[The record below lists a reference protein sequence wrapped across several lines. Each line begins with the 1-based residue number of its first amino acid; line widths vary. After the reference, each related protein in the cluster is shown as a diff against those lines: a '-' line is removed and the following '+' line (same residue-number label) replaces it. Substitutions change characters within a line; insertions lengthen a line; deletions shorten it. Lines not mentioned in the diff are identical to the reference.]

1 MDFRIQYVT
10 EWGESLAVV
19 LGGRKYP
26 MAWQDGGIWTVSV
39 PDCPAAALKDYTY
52 VVLRDGLVWRT
63 EWQHHHRPR
72 IPAGRRCDDAW
83 IDCPIAGCPFPRA
96 HQADLFDRPGFR
108 GAGTAVPVFSLRTA
122 DDFGIG
128 DFRDLRPLVDWAV
141 ATGQCIIQLLPV
153 NDTTRRGEWED
164 SYPYSPISSFA
175 LHPLYLRLQ
184 DLGIRKTAAFTAEQT
199 ALNALPEIDWPRVA
213 KAKMAWIRKA
223 YLARGA
229 RDLAGAACRKF
240 ATENAFWLDEYAAFC
255 ARRDGLEPEY
265 YVWMQYHLD
274 KQLSEEVRYART
286 HGVYFKGD
294 LPIGVSA
301 DSAEAHFHP
310 ELFNLDCSAG
320 APPDYFSADGQNWGF
335 PTYNWEAMEAD
346 GYAWWKSRLRV
357 MSRYF
362 DAFRID
368 HIIGWF
374 RIWEIPVSCRSGLQ
388 GHFNPALPYSAEE
401 LDGLGFGRF
410 IRCHLIA
417 ENLGICSSAAP
428 DKPAAT
434 AGLFLEDPHRAGW
447 YHPFIGARDTEAY
460 RNLPEDLR
468 HRFDELYVDFFYHRH
483 DAFWY
488 RNAEKKLPELLGAT
502 GMLACGEDLGMVP
515 DCLPG
520 VMEHEKI
527 LSLKMRGY
535 DGPTRTLSVCATSS
549 HDTATLRMSC
559 PEDPSPET
567 VRGMLAEVLAY
578 PSMLAIFPIQDW
590 LALSGDLRNPDRNER
605 INEPADPH
613 HHWRWRLHLDLS
625 AFTTAEG
632 SSSQKKAHRNLSAVA
647 AFNSTLRELLAES
660 GRLQSPFSSTKRP
673 VFVDKPPK

>member
-19 LGGRKYP
+19 LEGRKYP
-26 MAWQDGGIWTVSV
+26 MAWQDGGIWSVSI
-39 PDCPAAALKDYTY
+39 PDCPAEALKDYTY

-63 EWQHHHRPR
+63 EWQHHHRSR
-72 IPAGRRCDDAW
+72 IPAGHRCDDAW

-122 DDFGIG
+122 DDFGMG

-255 ARRDGLEPEY
+255 AHRDGLEPEY

-274 KQLSEEVRYART
+274 KQLSEEVRYARA

-310 ELFNLDCSAG
+310 ELFNLDSSAG

-374 RIWEIPVSCRSGLQ
+374 RIWEIPLSCRSGLM

-401 LDGLGFGRF
+401 LDSLGFGSDCLEARGAF
-410 IRCHLIA
+410 SPVPCDEGVQA
-417 ENLGICSSAAP
+417 VAAG
-428 DKPAAT
+428 KPE

-447 YHPFIGARDTEAY
+447 YHPFIGARETEAY
-460 RNLPEDLR
+460 RSLPEDLR
-468 HRFDELYVDFFYHRH
+468 RRFDELYVDFFYHRH

-590 LALSGDLRNPDRNER
+590 LALSGELRNPDRNER

-625 AFTTAEG
+625 V
-632 SSSQKKAHRNLSAVA
+632 LSYPSATA
-647 AFNSTLRELLAES
+647 AFHSTLRELLAES
-660 GRLQSPFSSTKRP
+660 GRLYTKE
-673 VFVDKPPK
+673 

>member
-19 LGGRKYP
+19 LEGRKYP

-63 EWQHHHRPR
+63 EWQHHHRSR
-72 IPAGRRCDDAW
+72 IPAGHRCDDAW

-184 DLGIRKTAAFTAEQT
+184 DLGIRPSAAFRAEQK

-223 YLARGA
+223 FLARGE
-229 RDLAGAACRKF
+229 RDLSA
-240 ATENAFWLDEYAAFC
+240 
-255 ARRDGLEPEY
+255 
-265 YVWMQYHLD
+265 
-274 KQLSEEVRYART
+274 

-310 ELFNLDCSAG
+310 ELFNLDSSAG

-374 RIWEIPVSCRSGLQ
+374 RIWEIPLSCRSGLM

-447 YHPFIGARDTEAY
+447 YHPFIGARDTAAY
-460 RNLPEDLR
+460 RSLPEDLR
-468 HRFDELYVDFFYHRH
+468 RRFDELYVDFFYHRH
-483 DAFWY
+483 DAFWQ

-590 LALSGDLRNPDRNER
+590 LALSGELRNPDRNER

-625 AFTTAEG
+625 V
-632 SSSQKKAHRNLSAVA
+632 LSYPSATA

>member
-1 MDFRIQYVT
+1 MDFRIQYLT

-19 LGGRKYP
+19 LEGRKYP
-26 MAWQDGGIWTVSV
+26 MAWQDGGIWSVSI
-39 PDCPAAALKDYTY
+39 PDCPAEALKDYTY

-63 EWQHHHRPR
+63 EWQHHHRSR
-72 IPAGRRCDDAW
+72 IPAGHRCDDAW

-122 DDFGIG
+122 DDFGMG

-255 ARRDGLEPEY
+255 AHRDGLEPEY

-274 KQLSEEVRYART
+274 KQLSEEVRYARA

-374 RIWEIPVSCRSGLQ
+374 RIWEIPLSCRSGLM

-401 LDGLGFGRF
+401 LDSLGFGSDCLEARGAF
-410 IRCHLIA
+410 SPVPCDEGVQA
-417 ENLGICSSAAP
+417 VAAG
-428 DKPAAT
+428 KPE

-447 YHPFIGARDTEAY
+447 YHPFIGARDTAAY
-460 RNLPEDLR
+460 RSLPEDLR
-468 HRFDELYVDFFYHRH
+468 RRFDELYVDFFYHRH

-567 VRGMLAEVLAY
+567 VRDMLAEVLAY

-590 LALSGDLRNPDRNER
+590 LALSGELRNPDRNER

-625 AFTTAEG
+625 V
-632 SSSQKKAHRNLSAVA
+632 LSYPSATA
-647 AFNSTLRELLAES
+647 AFHSTLRELLAES
-660 GRLQSPFSSTKRP
+660 GRLYTKE
-673 VFVDKPPK
+673 

>member
-19 LGGRKYP
+19 LEGRKYP
-26 MAWQDGGIWTVSV
+26 MAWQDGGIWSVSI
-39 PDCPAAALKDYTY
+39 PDCPAEALKDYTY

-63 EWQHHHRPR
+63 EWQHHHRSR

-122 DDFGIG
+122 DDFGMG

-255 ARRDGLEPEY
+255 AHRDGLEPEY

-274 KQLSEEVRYART
+274 KQLSEEVRYARA
-286 HGVYFKGD
+286 HGVCFKGD

-374 RIWEIPVSCRSGLQ
+374 RIWEIPLSCRSGLM

-401 LDGLGFGRF
+401 LDSLGFGSDCLEARGAF
-410 IRCHLIA
+410 SPVPCDEGVQA
-417 ENLGICSSAAP
+417 VAAG
-428 DKPAAT
+428 KPE

-447 YHPFIGARDTEAY
+447 YHPFIGARETEVY
-460 RNLPEDLR
+460 RSLPEDLR
-468 HRFDELYVDFFYHRH
+468 RRFDELYVDFFYHRH

-590 LALSGDLRNPDRNER
+590 LALSGELRNPDRNER

-625 AFTTAEG
+625 VLSYPSATT
-632 SSSQKKAHRNLSAVA
+632 

-660 GRLQSPFSSTKRP
+660 GRLYTKE
-673 VFVDKPPK
+673 